1 MGLRKMGSMLGL
13 LGIFLLDGLLLSMA
27 YNVHHYSFILK
38 ETNFTR
44 LCFTKPMLTVNEQF
58 PGPTIHVRKGDRAF
72 VNVHNDG
79 KYGVTLHWHG
89 VKQPL
94 NPWSDGPENITQC
107 PIQPGK
113 NFTYEVIFSDE
124 EGTLWWHAHSDWSR
138 ATVHGPIVILPPR
151 GKAYPYPK
159 PYAEETLVLASW
171 FNTDVKELIDDAM
184 AIGGDPAVSDAFTI
198 NGWPGA
204 LYNCTNETIY
214 RLPVVYGKTYHL
226 RLVNAIMNE
235 EMFFAIAG
243 HNFTV
248 VAQDGAYIKPIPT
261 SYLMITPGQ
270 TMDILLTAN
279 QTPSYYYIAAR
290 PFFDSGAPFDNT
302 TTTAILQYTNVIAAP
317 TNITLPTLPIQT
329 DHDSADN
336 FTSKIKA
343 LASKDH
349 PISVPKNV
357 TKHVLITVSVNQL
370 PCELTNGT
378 CGGPNGSRLSAS
390 LNNISFATPTT
401 DILQAYYRSLPNV
414 FENDFPD
421 QPPLF
426 FNFSGVN
433 SSIYL
438 LPEVGTKVLFI
449 EYGASVELVY
459 QGTNIGNPENHPM
472 HLHGYSFYVVGSAY
486 GNWNATTS
494 PATYN
499 LIDPP
504 EVNTIGV
511 PKNGWTA
518 IRFVAKNPGVWFM
531 HCHLERHASWGM
543 DTVIVVKNGPSKGT
557 SIQRPPRNLPICA

>member
-1 MGLRKMGSMLGL
+1 MGLRKKGSILGL
-13 LGIFLLDGLLLSMA
+13 LGVFLLDGLLLSVA
-27 YNVHHYSFILK
+27 YNVHNYTFILK

-44 LCFTKPMLTVNEQF
+44 LCFTKPMLTVNASF
-58 PGPTIHVRKGDRAF
+58 PGPTIQVNKGDKAF
-72 VNVHNDG
+72 INVQNNG
-79 KYGVTLHWHG
+79 KYGVTIHWHG

-113 NFTYEVIFSDE
+113 NFTYE
-124 EGTLWWHAHSDWSR
+124 
-138 ATVHGPIVILPPR
+138 R
-151 GKAYPYPK
+151 GKAYPLPK
-159 PYAEETLVLASW
+159 PYAEETVLVLASW

-204 LYNCTNETIY
+204 LYNCSNETIY
-214 RLPVVYGKTYHL
+214 RLQVVHGKTYLL

-261 SYLMITPGQ
+261 RYIMITPGQ

-302 TTTAILQYTNVIAAP
+302 TTTAILQYTNATAP
-317 TNITLPTLPIQT
+317 ANISLPTLPIQT
-329 DHDSADN
+329 DHASADN

-343 LASKDH
+343 LANNDH

-378 CGGPNGSRLSAS
+378 CGGPNGNRISAS

-401 DILQAYYRSLPNV
+401 DILQAYYRSLPDV
-414 FENDFPD
+414 FDSDFPN

-433 SSIYL
+433 SSTYL
-438 LPEVGTKVLFI
+438 LPEVGTKVLLI

-459 QGTNIGNPENHPM
+459 QGTNVGNPENHPM

-499 LIDPP
+499 LNDPP
-504 EVNTIGV
+504 LVNTIGV

-518 IRFVAKNPGVWFM
+518 IRFVANNPGVWFM

-557 SIQRPPRNLPICA
+557 RIQRPPSNLPICA